1 MTFQQL
7 QYILMVEKT
16 GSISKAAEKLTV
28 TRSSI
33 SLSVRSLEEELG
45 YPIFLRTP
53 TGLIP
58 SALGEQVL
66 NHARLICNTQK
77 EIKALHNEAIRH
89 IRIGSVEHP
98 PVANAL
104 VRLLKEHAHR
114 TDITFTVHND
124 YSEPLKRLAAGEL
137 DVLLTCSYP
146 VPGKKIPEGILE
158 QELCTVPVV
167 LLLGPG
173 HRLYHKK
180 PLVPED
186 FITESLLE
194 TPGRALSRVNSL
206 RQMIPF
212 DPNHSISVKHP
223 NFREQLLAEGI
234 CFAIRRMPDQAYLDQ
249 HQLRCV
255 KLEGICQVVRCYTN
269 TARKT
274 APEIRQFLQF
284 LDDELHNYHPPEIQE
299 TICRK
304 SE

>member
-1 MTFQQL
+1 M
-7 QYILMVEKT
+7 
-16 GSISKAAEKLTV
+16 
-28 TRSSI
+28 
-33 SLSVRSLEEELG
+33 
-45 YPIFLRTP
+45 
-53 TGLIP
+53 
-58 SALGEQVL
+58 GEQVL

>member
-114 TDITFTVHND
+114 TDVTFTVHND

-173 HRLYHKK
+173 HRLYRKK

-284 LDDELHNYHPPEIQE
+284 LDEELHNYHPPEIQE

>member
-223 NFREQLLAEGI
+223 NFREQLLTEGV
-234 CFAIRRMPDQAYLDQ
+234 CFALRRMPDRAYLDQ

-284 LDDELHNYHPPEIQE
+284 LDDELHKYHPPEIQE

>member
-7 QYILMVEKT
+7 EYLLQVEKT
-16 GSISKAAEKLTV
+16 GSISKAAENLTV
-28 TRSSI
+28 TRSSV
-33 SLSVRSLEEELG
+33 SLSIRTLEEELG
-45 YPIFLRTP
+45 YPVFLRTP

-66 NHARLICNTQK
+66 NHARLICSTQK
-77 EIKALHNEAIRH
+77 QIKALHNESIRH
-89 IRIGSVEHP
+89 IRIGSVDHP
-98 PVANAL
+98 PVATAL
-104 VRLLKEHAHR
+104 TKLLKEHRHR
-114 TDITFTVHND
+114 TDITFTIHSD

-137 DVLLTCSYP
+137 DVLLTCGYP
-146 VPGKKIPEGILE
+146 VPGKKLPEGILE
-158 QELCTVPVV
+158 RELCTVPVV

-173 HRLYHKK
+173 HRLYRKK
-180 PLVPED
+180 PLLPED

-194 TPGRALSRVNSL
+194 TPGRALSRVNTL
-206 RQMIPF
+206 RQAIPF

-223 NFREQLLAEGI
+223 NLREQLLAEGI

-269 TARKT
+269 TTRKT

-284 LDDELHNYHPPEIQE
+284 LEEALNNYHPPEIQE
-299 TICRK
+299 TICK
-304 SE
+304 ESE

>member
-7 QYILMVEKT
+7 EYLLQVEKT

-89 IRIGSVEHP
+89 IRIGSVDHP

-124 YSEPLKRLAAGEL
+124 YSEPLKRLTAGEL

-146 VPGKKIPEGILE
+146 IPGKKIPEGILE
-158 QELCTVPVV
+158 QELCTIPVV

-173 HRLYHKK
+173 HRLYRKK
-180 PLVPED
+180 QLVPED

-194 TPGRALSRVNSL
+194 TPGRKLSRINAL
-206 RQMIPF
+206 RQVIPF

-223 NFREQLLAEGI
+223 NLREQLLTEGV
-234 CFAIRRMPDQAYLDQ
+234 CFALRRMPEQAYLDRY
-249 HQLRCV
+249 QLRCV
-255 KLEGICQVVRCYTN
+255 RLEGVHQVVRCYTN

-284 LDDELHNYHPPEIQE
+284 LDEELQNYQSPDIRE
-299 TICRK
+299 TICGK
-304 SE
+304 CE